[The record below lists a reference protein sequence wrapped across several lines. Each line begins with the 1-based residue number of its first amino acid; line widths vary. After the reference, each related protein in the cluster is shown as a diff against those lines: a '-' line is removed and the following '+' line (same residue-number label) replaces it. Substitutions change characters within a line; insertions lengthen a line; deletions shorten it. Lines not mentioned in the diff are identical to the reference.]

1 MVNLEVTFQLGLAYS
16 ISFSEGTPK
25 DPVIIDFPDT
35 GNRVLINPPGLSIS
49 WNNFRAISPK
59 GR

>member
-1 MVNLEVTFQLGLAYS
+1 MGNLEVTFQLGLAYS

-49 WNNFRAISPK
+49 WNHFRAISPK